1 MFLRSFDFLVHSVGD
16 GATSEALAAIAA
28 AADANADTRH
38 RSVYA
43 QMRKAKIDAV
53 QVKKIIAGSYQE
65 VLRKK

>member
-38 RSVYA
+38 RSVFCSNEEG
-43 QMRKAKIDAV
+43 KD
-53 QVKKIIAGSYQE
+53 
-65 VLRKK
+65 